1 MGEQVF
7 WASGIIVVAAE
18 AHVALFVD
26 IDSQGIPG
34 RDYNPHSEV
43 KLPVHDQHRVLYV
56 LLDDPRLLGD
66 STRILAYDWF
76 QMIHVVLSV
85 ARA

>member
-18 AHVALFVD
+18 AHVALFVN
-26 IDSQGIPG
+26 IDSQGVPG

-56 LLDDPRLLGD
+56 LLDDPSRLGACA
-66 STRILAYDWF
+66 RVLAYDWF
-76 QMIHVVLSV
+76 QMIHVVLGV